1 MKRPDK
7 WDYLDGFERGVRVV
21 LYHSQREY
29 LWKRCMKSFYGIT
42 GVIREISA
50 DEESAH
56 IDRFPCQMGMSMLL
70 TLKPRYAVVC
80 VEN

>member
-1 MKRPDK
+1 
-7 WDYLDGFERGVRVV
+7 
-21 LYHSQREY
+21 
-29 LWKRCMKSFYGIT
+29 MKSFYGIT

-56 IDRFPCQMGMSMLL
+56 IDGLPCQMGMSKLL